1 MKGPLKRS
9 SILILRI
16 LNFFYFIGIIGIG
29 LERIGFKSAFKE
41 LIQNEYYH
49 FYFVQLLLNLLY
61 LISQMK

>member
-1 MKGPLKRS
+1 MHKIEQRKGEKVQKSIPFKTMKGPLKRS

-41 LIQNEYYH
+41 LIQN
-49 FYFVQLLLNLLY
+49 
-61 LISQMK
+61 